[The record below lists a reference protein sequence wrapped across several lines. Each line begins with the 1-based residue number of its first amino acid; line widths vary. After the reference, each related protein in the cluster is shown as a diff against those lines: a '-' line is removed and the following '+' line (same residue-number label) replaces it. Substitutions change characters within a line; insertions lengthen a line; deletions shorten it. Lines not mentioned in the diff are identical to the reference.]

1 MICIVA
7 ALIGAR
13 ALALFANK
21 VDDKRK
27 PPPIWLFGAKCSKEV
42 GCVTAAVVLVSYIK
56 TADKTLTVFDAQLI
70 SQIKISDLDVY
81 VKIFAQKYS
90 SLP

>member
-13 ALALFANK
+13 ALALFTNK
-21 VDDKRK
+21 VNDKRE
-27 PPPIWLFGAKCSKEV
+27 PPQTQLFGTKCSKEV
-42 GCVTAAVVLVSYIK
+42 GCVTAAVVLVFYIK
-56 TADKTLTVFDAQLI
+56 TADKMPTVFDTQLI
-70 SQIKISDLDVY
+70 SQIKISDLDIY

-90 SLP
+90 SPP